1 MLLGADP
8 TEEWVADAWAAMPA
22 APSEGLPY
30 REIGYTAKE
39 CERVMRKMTN
49 GKRGCANPDHHLV
62 SDPTI
67 HMLPAAPEFYE
78 DGQRIMPDDKPAA
91 PAEGL
96 DVERLTRALESH
108 VCQRP
113 DWDDGNCDPACA
125 AAIAR
130 EYAAAPAE
138 GTDALPVD
146 LSDYM
151 AGYRQAQA
159 DLTGLDAAPAEGL
172 REAASAIA
180 QPPGAAEM
188 ARWMEAWDRE
198 PPTLRVPPVVT
209 VKFSRDATP
218 EEVDTVREQIESM
231 FPDLA
236 RLRRIEAA
244 ASAIALDYHSNAIT
258 CDDSHPSVTWGRCTD
273 PKCDAL
279 RAALTPEAD
288 R

>member
-1 MLLGADP
+1 
-8 TEEWVADAWAAMPA
+8 
-22 APSEGLPY
+22 
-30 REIGYTAKE
+30 
-39 CERVMRKMTN
+39 MT
-49 GKRGCANPDHHLV
+49 D
-62 SDPTI
+62 
-67 HMLPAAPEFYE
+67 E
-78 DGQRIMPDDKPAA
+78 

-96 DVERLTRALESH
+96 CMARPGEPCSDPVTHHAKCVPHDDWWCECGHRYDLTREDK
-108 VCQRP
+108 P
-113 DWDDGNCDPACA
+113 
-125 AAIAR
+125 
-130 EYAAAPAE
+130 
-138 GTDALPVD
+138 
-146 LSDYM
+146 
-151 AGYRQAQA
+151 
-159 DLTGLDAAPAEGL
+159 AAPAEGL

>member
-138 GTDALPVD
+138 ELPYQVLD
-146 LSDYM
+146 RLADGGDYRAKLLRLVEAM
-151 AGYRQAQA
+151 HGFCCDGWGHDDETETKCYH
-159 DLTGLDAAPAEGL
+159 AA
-172 REAASAIA
+172 
-180 QPPGAAEM
+180 
-188 ARWMEAWDRE
+188 
-198 PPTLRVPPVVT
+198 
-209 VKFSRDATP
+209 
-218 EEVDTVREQIESM
+218 
-231 FPDLA
+231 
-236 RLRRIEAA
+236 
-244 ASAIALDYHSNAIT
+244 
-258 CDDSHPSVTWGRCTD
+258 
-273 PKCDAL
+273 
-279 RAALTPEAD
+279 RAALTALGGL